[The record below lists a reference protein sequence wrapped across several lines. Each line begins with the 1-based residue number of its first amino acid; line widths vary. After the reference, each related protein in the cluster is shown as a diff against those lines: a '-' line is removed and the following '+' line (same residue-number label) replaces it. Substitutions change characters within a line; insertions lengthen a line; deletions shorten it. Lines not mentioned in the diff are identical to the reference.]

1 MARQIVTQND
11 LMTMK
16 SSVTKALP
24 NEAVE
29 PKLKEDGYLDR
40 LLKYIPAE
48 IVTVYIFVEGL
59 ILQSSNQGE
68 LSGIYWI
75 AFIAFCVLTPLY
87 LWKIQK
93 VTKVTQLL
101 IALVAFVVW
110 VFALG
115 GPFVL
120 LAWYKPIYGAVLLPI
135 FTIAIAIVEAEN

>member
-1 MARQIVTQND
+1 
-11 LMTMK
+11 
-16 SSVTKALP
+16 
-24 NEAVE
+24 
-29 PKLKEDGYLDR
+29 
-40 LLKYIPAE
+40 
-48 IVTVYIFVEGL
+48 VEGL
-59 ILQSSNQGE
+59 ILQSPDQGE

-75 AFIAFCVLTPLY
+75 AFIAFCILTPLY

-93 VTKVTQLL
+93 VTKVTQLV
-101 IALVAFVVW
+101 IALVAFVIW